1 MKYRAS
7 GICDHS
13 CRPMSSN
20 LLAAVVHADGVHPR
34 RLIGHA
40 IARLRRQGTALAGVI
55 DLESTG
61 AAGSHVAKRWLKNLA
76 TGEVLTIA
84 DFDVAVLN
92 ELALGIAQMMH
103 ADPSHLLVVSNF
115 GRVEAAGGGMRRA
128 IRAAIDLGIPALVAV
143 PAANLESWRAFAGPL
158 AVEMPPEMPAIEEW
172 LRAQGLLAPAA
183 LPPGARQPSGLEKR
197 NVT

>member
-1 MKYRAS
+1 
-7 GICDHS
+7 
-13 CRPMSSN
+13 MSN
-20 LLAAVVHADGVHPR
+20 DLIAAVVHADGVHPLSVLR
-34 RLIGHA
+34 RA
-40 IARLRRQGTALAGVI
+40 IAPLRRQGTALAGVI
-55 DLESTG
+55 ELESTDE
-61 AAGSHVAKRWLKNLA
+61 AASQAREQQLKNLA

-158 AVEMPPEMPAIEEW
+158 AVEMPPEMPAIQEW